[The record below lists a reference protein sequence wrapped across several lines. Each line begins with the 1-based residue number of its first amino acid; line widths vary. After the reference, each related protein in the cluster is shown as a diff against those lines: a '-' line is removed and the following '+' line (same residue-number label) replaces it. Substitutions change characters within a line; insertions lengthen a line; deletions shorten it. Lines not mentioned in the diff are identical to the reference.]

1 MLKKIIEN
9 KKIEIENNKKI
20 LPLSSFKNKLK
31 VSKRNFKNALSKNGL
46 SLIAEFKRTSPSKNI
61 ANKEFDI
68 KKIIEIYNKYADCIS
83 ILTDKKFFNG
93 SLNDLKK
100 TSELTSLPVLRK
112 DFIIDEYQ
120 IYESRLYNAD
130 AILLIASTLSNEQ
143 IKNFIEIAKKYNTDC
158 LIEIH
163 SEEELNK
170 ILDIENVGIIGINNR
185 NLDTLK
191 IDTETTLK
199 LAEKI
204 PNGKIIISESGIS
217 GKEYIEKIK
226 DKVDAILV
234 GSVFMNSENIEQEI
248 VTLIK

>member
-93 SLNDLKK
+93 SC
-100 TSELTSLPVLRK
+100 
-112 DFIIDEYQ
+112 
-120 IYESRLYNAD
+120 
-130 AILLIASTLSNEQ
+130 LSSQ
-143 IKNFIEIAKKYNTDC
+143 
-158 LIEIH
+158 LQ
-163 SEEELNK
+163 
-170 ILDIENVGIIGINNR
+170 R
-185 NLDTLK
+185 
-191 IDTETTLK
+191 
-199 LAEKI
+199 
-204 PNGKIIISESGIS
+204 
-217 GKEYIEKIK
+217 
-226 DKVDAILV
+226 
-234 GSVFMNSENIEQEI
+234 
-248 VTLIK
+248 